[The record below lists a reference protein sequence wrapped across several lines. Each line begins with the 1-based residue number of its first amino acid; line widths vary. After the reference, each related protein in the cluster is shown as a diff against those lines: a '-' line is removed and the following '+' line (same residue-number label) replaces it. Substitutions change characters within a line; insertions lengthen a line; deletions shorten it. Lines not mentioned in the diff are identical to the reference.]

1 VHPEIKTTGNTFIL
15 DSSDI
20 AAIIQTWNPNKPAYL
35 PLLLDPEDTAAGF
48 SLRLCVE
55 LGYRLLCVITPT
67 ESRKWFQTNW
77 MALLVKNLTIS
88 QEQVFTI
95 ERR

>member
-1 VHPEIKTTGNTFIL
+1 L

-20 AAIIQTWNPNKPAYL
+20 AAVIQAWNPNKLSYL
-35 PLLLDPEDTAAGF
+35 PLFLDLENTATGF

-55 LGYRLLCVITPT
+55 LGYRLLCIVTPA
-67 ESRKWFQTNW
+67 ESRKWLQTNW

-88 QEQVFTI
+88 QEQVFTTG
-95 ERR
+95 E